1 MVSSERNHFPFSEQR
16 SSKHIVKFVERGRGY
31 GIWTQTSV
39 AQHKR
44 WVSSEA
50 MLVPWTLSTALVSSI
65 ASVAVGFSASASLG
79 VVAKHGEPRALDAKY
94 VIHDASR

>member
-1 MVSSERNHFPFSEQR
+1 MYRKIHRTGVGDRGYLNPN
-16 SSKHIVKFVERGRGY
+16 ERGTG
-31 GIWTQTSV
+31 QAAS
-39 AQHKR
+39 KR

-50 MLVPWTLSTALVSSI
+50 MLVPWTLSTVLVSSI

-79 VVAKHGEPRALDAKY
+79 VVAKHGEPRARVVKY